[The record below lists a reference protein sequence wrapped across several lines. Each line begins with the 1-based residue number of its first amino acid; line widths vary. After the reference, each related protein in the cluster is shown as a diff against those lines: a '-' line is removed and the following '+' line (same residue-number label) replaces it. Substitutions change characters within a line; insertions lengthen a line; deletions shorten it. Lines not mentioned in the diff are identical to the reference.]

1 MTNRRGQEPTEKEPS
16 RTRGGNAASA
26 GSPDVCELL
35 LAELHARRVRLQK
48 LLRLVHLE
56 AGRVPA
62 GRAPLRPRSR
72 CGGVRTAHV
81 A

>member
-1 MTNRRGQEPTEKEPS
+1 MTNRREQEPTEKALS
-16 RTRGGNAASA
+16 RTCGANA

-35 LAELHARRVRLQK
+35 LAELQTRRVRLQK
-48 LLRLVHLE
+48 LLRLVHME
-56 AGRVPA
+56 AERLPA
-62 GRAPLRPRSR
+62 GRAPLGPRPR

>member
-1 MTNRRGQEPTEKEPS
+1 MTNRRGQEPTEKAPP

-35 LAELHARRVRLQK
+35 LAELQARRARLQK
-48 LLRLVHLE
+48 LLRLVHME
-56 AGRVPA
+56 AERLPA
-62 GRAPLRPRSR
+62 GRPRSR

>member
-1 MTNRRGQEPTEKEPS
+1 MTNRRRQEPTEKAPPQP
-16 RTRGGNAASA
+16 RGANAANA

-48 LLRLVHLE
+48 LLRLVHME
-56 AGRVPA
+56 AERLPA
-62 GRAPLRPRSR
+62 GRAPLAPRPR